1 MVDIV
6 VFRLVLVLLLLP
18 LANGTL
24 QLAMLQ
30 ALVVS
35 IVINISVLIRNTS
48 TGVRTYVMAE
58 EAEPKLVLMELEIT
72 MKRG

>member
-1 MVDIV
+1 MEMKGVLIV
-6 VFRLVLVLLLLP
+6 VEHVLYFV
-18 LANGTL
+18 NGTL

>member
-1 MVDIV
+1 MKGVLIV
-6 VFRLVLVLLLLP
+6 VEHVLYFV
-18 LANGTL
+18 NGTL